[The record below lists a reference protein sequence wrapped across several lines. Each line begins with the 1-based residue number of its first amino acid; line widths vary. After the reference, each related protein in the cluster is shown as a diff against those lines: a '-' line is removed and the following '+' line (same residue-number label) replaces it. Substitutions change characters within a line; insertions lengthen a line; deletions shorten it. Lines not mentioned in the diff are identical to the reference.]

1 MGRKVVIGSV
11 RAAALSGGF
20 FLAAGAIPLF
30 GEIAMLLSPA
40 PILIFAVGR
49 ASANLRALCTVLLA
63 ALLVSALSATFA
75 GASLG
80 LMVGGRYLATFGIAT
95 IVMTWMIGLHRPF
108 ELVLVAAAGAMCTAA
123 VAVALIAAGG
133 PIPLVKAVQTLLSQM
148 MVQGQEGY
156 RTLGI
161 PNPMPPEAQAAA
173 LDSMIRILPALG
185 AISASLSVM
194 FNLRVFWRW
203 AGKQRLSYPLFG
215 DLLRWSAPEWLIWG
229 LIASG
234 FGMLAPIAAVRDIA
248 VNSFLCFAVV
258 YLCQGLAIMAFYFQA
273 LAVPGVVRAIIYFVV
288 LGYPFVA
295 AVGYPFAAVGYFVV
309 PVIVC
314 LAGVFDMW
322 IDFRRLKPPSQ
333 EAGNYGDFL

>member
-11 RAAALSGGF
+11 RAAALSGAF

-30 GEIAMLLSPA
+30 GEIAMMLAPA

-49 ASANLRALCTVLLA
+49 AGANLRALCTVLVA
-63 ALLVSALSATFA
+63 VLLVSALSATFA
-75 GASLG
+75 GGSPG

-95 IVMTWMIGLHRPF
+95 IVMTWMIGLRRPF
-108 ELVLVAAAGAMCTAA
+108 ELVLAAAAGAMCTAA
-123 VAVALIAAGG
+123 TVVALVAAGG
-133 PIPLVKAVQTLLSQM
+133 PVPLVKAVQTLLSEM

-156 RTLGI
+156 RSLGI

-173 LDSMIRILPALG
+173 LDSMIRILPALI
-185 AISASLSVM
+185 AISAAVSVM

-215 DLLRWSAPEWLIWG
+215 DLVRWSAPEWLIWG

-248 VNSFLCFAVV
+248 VNAFLCFAVV

-273 LAVPGVVRAIIYFVV
+273 LAVPAVVRAIIYFVV

-309 PVIVC
+309 PVLVC

>member
-11 RAAALSGGF
+11 RAAALSGAF

-30 GEIAMLLSPA
+30 GEIAMLLAPA

-49 ASANLRALCTVLLA
+49 AGANLRALCTVLVA
-63 ALLVSALSATFA
+63 VLLVSALSATFA
-75 GASLG
+75 GGSPG

-95 IVMTWMIGLHRPF
+95 IVMTWMIGLRRPF
-108 ELVLVAAAGAMCTAA
+108 ELVLAAAAGAMCTAA
-123 VAVALIAAGG
+123 TVVALVAAGG
-133 PIPLVKAVQTLLSQM
+133 PVPLVKAVQTLLSEM

-156 RTLGI
+156 RALGI
-161 PNPMPPEAQAAA
+161 PNPMPPEAQAATV
-173 LDSMIRILPALG
+173 DSMIRILPALI
-185 AISASLSVM
+185 AISAAVSVM

-203 AGKQRLSYPLFG
+203 AGKQRLSYSLFG

-234 FGMLAPIAAVRDIA
+234 FGMLAPIAAVRDVA
-248 VNSFLCFAVV
+248 VNAFLCFAVV
-258 YLCQGLAIMAFYFQA
+258 YLCQGLAIMAFYFEA

-309 PVIVC
+309 PVLVC

-333 EAGNYGDFL
+333 AAGNYGDFL

>member
-30 GEIAMLLSPA
+30 GEIAMLLAPA

-49 ASANLRALCTVLLA
+49 AGANLRALCSVLLA

-80 LMVGGRYLATFGIAT
+80 LMVGGRYFATFGIAT
-95 IVMTWMIGLHRPF
+95 IVMTWMIRL
-108 ELVLVAAAGAMCTAA
+108 CTAFTRGTGPPA
-123 VAVALIAAGG
+123 AVVAVIAAGG
-133 PIPLVKAVQTLLSQM
+133 PVPLVKAVQSLLSEM

-156 RTLGI
+156 RALGI
-161 PNPMPPEAQAAA
+161 PNPMPPQAQAAA
-173 LDSMIRILPALG
+173 LDSMIRILPALVS
-185 AISASLSVM
+185 ISAAVSVM

-229 LIASG
+229 LITSG

-248 VNSFLCFAVV
+248 ANAFLCFTVV

-295 AVGYPFAAVGYFVV
+295 AVGYPFAAAGYFVV
-309 PVIVC
+309 PVLVC

>member
-1 MGRKVVIGSV
+1 MGRKVLIGSV

-30 GEIAMLLSPA
+30 GEIAMLLAPA

-49 ASANLRALCTVLLA
+49 AGANLRTLCTVLLA

-75 GASLG
+75 GGILG

-108 ELVLVAAAGAMCTAA
+108 ELVLVAAAGAMCAAAA
-123 VAVALIAAGG
+123 VVAVIAAGG
-133 PIPLVKAVQTLLSQM
+133 PVPLVKAVQTLLSEM

-161 PNPMPPEAQAAA
+161 PSPMSPEAQAAA
-173 LDSMIRILPALG
+173 LGSMIRILPALL
-185 AISASLSVM
+185 AISAAVSVM

-234 FGMLAPIAAVRDIA
+234 FGMLAPIAALRDIA
-248 VNSFLCFAVV
+248 VNAFLCFAVV

-295 AVGYPFAAVGYFVV
+295 AVGYPFAAAGYFVV
-309 PVIVC
+309 PVLVC

>member
-11 RAAALSGGF
+11 RAAALSGAF

-30 GEIAMLLSPA
+30 GEIAMLLAPA

-49 ASANLRALCTVLLA
+49 AGANLRALCTVLVA
-63 ALLVSALSATFA
+63 VLLVSALSATFA
-75 GASLG
+75 GGSPG

-95 IVMTWMIGLHRPF
+95 IVMTWMIGLRRPF
-108 ELVLVAAAGAMCTAA
+108 ELVLAAAAGAMCTAA
-123 VAVALIAAGG
+123 TVVALVAAGG
-133 PIPLVKAVQTLLSQM
+133 PVPLVKAVQTLLSEM

-156 RTLGI
+156 RALGI
-161 PNPMPPEAQAAA
+161 PNPMPPEAQAATV
-173 LDSMIRILPALG
+173 DSMIRILPALI
-185 AISASLSVM
+185 AISAAVSVM

-234 FGMLAPIAAVRDIA
+234 FGMLAPIAAVRDVA
-248 VNSFLCFAVV
+248 VNAFLCFAVV
-258 YLCQGLAIMAFYFQA
+258 YLCQGLAIMAFYFEA

-309 PVIVC
+309 PVLVC

-333 EAGNYGDFL
+333 AAGNYGDFL

>member
-1 MGRKVVIGSV
+1 MGRKVVIGSI
-11 RAAALSGGF
+11 RAAALSGAF

-30 GEIAMLLSPA
+30 GEIAMLLAPA

-49 ASANLRALCTVLLA
+49 AGANLRALGTVVLA
-63 ALLVSALSATFA
+63 ALLVSALSAIFVE
-75 GASLG
+75 GSLG
-80 LMVGGRYLATFGIAT
+80 WIAGGRYLATFGIAT
-95 IVMTWMIGLHRPF
+95 IVMTWMIGLRRPF
-108 ELVLVAAAGAMCTAA
+108 ELVLVAAAGAMCSASA
-123 VAVALIAAGG
+123 VVAVMAAGG
-133 PIPLVKAVQTLLSQM
+133 PVALMKAVQTLLSAM

-173 LDSMIRILPALG
+173 VDSMIRILPALT
-185 AISASLSVM
+185 AISAAIALM

-248 VNSFLCFAVV
+248 VNAFLCFAVV

-295 AVGYPFAAVGYFVV
+295 AVGYPFAAGGYFVV
-309 PVIVC
+309 PLVVS